1 MTVEETDRIHA
12 WLDSYEEAMQEAR
25 EKLERAGR

>member
-12 WLDSYEEAMQEAR
+12 WLDSYEQAMQEAH
-25 EKLERAGR
+25 EKLKQAGR